1 MIALPKLTVGVGV
14 GVGFSKRTVKWKC
27 FHRIQAWLSTKPRN

>member
-1 MIALPKLTVGVGV
+1 MIALPKLTV